1 VATFEEYGQGAVDA
15 VVAAVRLVIGRTL
28 DLLLIGLNLLR
39 STIPL
44 TQSMADMLDSAIAGI
59 GEFNL
64 WLDTKFAKLIT
75 DGAKAA
81 AVEVAK
87 ASGFELDPDDPFS
100 EESINAAVSVKL
112 GFPFENIFDAEL
124 LKQDLKKL
132 AGEKI
137 EEVTGI
143 PMDLDDHESI
153 GNFAAGLLIGAVK
166 GTLSKIDVSAICPA
180 VNTVAGVLCKAQNC
194 HACMDDEEGCK
205 AKREAQKKNRGKYQR
220 ECVRTPR

>member
-1 VATFEEYGQGAVDA
+1 VATFEEAAQGAVDA
-15 VVAAVRLVIGRTL
+15 VVATIRLVIGRFL

-39 STIPL
+39 NTIPL
-44 TQSMADMLDSAIAGI
+44 TQTLADMLDSAIASI

-64 WLDTKFAKLIT
+64 WLDTKLAKLIT

-81 AVEVAK
+81 AVEVAA

-100 EESINAAVSVKL
+100 EESLNAAVSARI

-143 PMDLDDHESI
+143 PMDLEDPESI
-153 GNFAAGLLIGAVK
+153 GNFAAAIIVGAVK
-166 GTLSKIDVSAICPA
+166 GELQKIDISAVCPA
-180 VNTVAGVLCKAQNC
+180 VNTVAAVLCKTPNC
-194 HACMDDEEGCK
+194 HPCMDDEEDCK
-205 AKREAQKKNRGKYQR
+205 ARRAAQKKNRSKYDR
-220 ECVRTPR
+220 NCVRIPR